1 MNKVKYTPGP
11 WAVAEKRDGL
21 QIIRNHEQIPIGS
34 VISKQLEKQDRGF
47 ANARLIAA
55 APELLAALQ
64 AIANDGERW
73 LNSEDTASDF
83 HGMSA
88 EDLLRSIT
96 DTAQAAIH
104 KAEGSE

>member
-1 MNKVKYTPGP
+1 MCIADCDARHAPESEDEKV
-11 WAVAEKRDGL
+11 
-21 QIIRNHEQIPIGS
+21 
-34 VISKQLEKQDRGF
+34 